1 MKTLLVF
8 GRAGQV
14 ASELALMD
22 IDGWRVVAAGR
33 ETLDLL
39 TGDVGAFIA
48 AQAPDAVINASAYTA
63 VDKAESEP
71 EVAFALNRDA
81 PGAMARACA
90 TRNIPFV
97 HISTDYVFDGSKTE
111 PYVEDDPIAPLGVYG
126 ASKAAGE
133 TQVAAAGGRWAILRT
148 SWVYAPSG
156 ANFVK
161 TMIRVGQAREEVGV
175 VDDQH
180 GRPTSAREVAQAAVA
195 AVQALETRGEP
206 LGVLH
211 IAGGG
216 DATWADLA
224 EEVFVRLQQ
233 RTGKRPVLKR
243 IATADYPTP
252 ARRPVNSRLDGPRA
266 AALLR
271 WRPRPW
277 RESLAQ
283 CLDEIEESGEL

>member
-8 GRAGQV
+8 GRTGQV
-14 ASELALMD
+14 AGELTGLDLA
-22 IDGWRVVAAGR
+22 GWRVAAYGR
-33 ETLDLL
+33 DTFDLA
-39 TGDVGAFIA
+39 TGDIEAFIA
-48 AQAPDAVINASAYTA
+48 DKAPDAVINASAYTA

-71 EVAFALNRDA
+71 QAAFALNRDA

-90 TRNIPFV
+90 ARNIPLV
-97 HISTDYVFDGSKTE
+97 HISTDYVFDGSKPS

-126 ASKAAGE
+126 RSKAAGE
-133 TQVAAAGGRWAILRT
+133 TAVQAAGGRWAILRT
-148 SWVYAPSG
+148 SWVYAPTG
-156 ANFVK
+156 GNFIK
-161 TMIRVGQAREEVGV
+161 TMIRVGQARDEVGV

-180 GRPTSAREVAQAAVA
+180 GRPTSAREVARAAVA
-195 AVQALETRGEP
+195 AVEAMPAAGP

-224 EEVFVRLQQ
+224 EEVFVRLER
-233 RTGKRPVLKR
+233 RTGRRPVLKR

-252 ARRPVNSRLDGPRA
+252 ARRPANSRLDGPRA
-266 AALLR
+266 LALLG

-277 RESLAQ
+277 RESVSQ
-283 CLDEIEESGEL
+283 CLDEIEESGGL

>member
-14 ASELALMD
+14 AGELARMA

-39 TGDVGAFIA
+39 TGDIAAFIA
-48 AQAPDAVINASAYTA
+48 ETAPNAVINASAYTA
-63 VDKAESEP
+63 VDKAENEADA
-71 EVAFALNRDA
+71 AFALNRDA
-81 PGAMARACA
+81 PGAMARACSA
-90 TRNIPFV
+90 RAIPFV
-97 HISTDYVFDGSKTE
+97 HISTDYVFDGSKAE

-126 ASKAAGE
+126 LSKAEGE
-133 TQVAAAGGRWAILRT
+133 AQVAAAGGRWAILRT
-148 SWVYAPSG
+148 SWVYAPAG

-195 AVQALETRGEP
+195 AVQALETREQP

-224 EEVFVRLQQ
+224 EEVFVRLE
-233 RTGKRPVLKR
+233 RATGKRPMLKR
-243 IATADYPTP
+243 IATVDYPTP
-252 ARRPVNSRLDGPRA
+252 AKRPANSRLDGPRA
-266 AALLR
+266 EALLR

>member
-8 GRAGQV
+8 GRSGQV
-14 ASELALMD
+14 AGELAELD
-22 IDGWRVVAAGR
+22 IAGWRVEAYGR
-33 ETLDLL
+33 ETLDLAS
-39 TGDVGAFIA
+39 GDIA
-48 AQAPDAVINASAYTA
+48 AFVAEKAPDAVVNAAAYTA

-90 TRNIPFV
+90 ARNIPFV
-97 HISTDYVFDGSKTE
+97 HISTDYVFDGSKPG

-126 ASKAAGE
+126 ESKAAGE
-133 TQVAAAGGRWAILRT
+133 AAVQAAGGRWAILRT
-148 SWVYAPSG
+148 SWVYAPTG
-156 ANFVK
+156 ANFIK
-161 TMIRVGQAREEVGV
+161 TMIRVGKTRDEVGV

-180 GRPTSAREVAQAAVA
+180 GRPTSAREVAGAAVA
-195 AVQALETRGEP
+195 AVKAMPAAGP

-224 EEVFVRLQQ
+224 EEVFVRLEK
-233 RTGKRPVLKR
+233 RTGRRPALKR
-243 IATADYPTP
+243 ITTADYPTP
-252 ARRPVNSRLDGPRA
+252 ARRPANSRLDGPRA
-266 AALLR
+266 QALLG

-277 RESLAQ
+277 RESVSQ
-283 CLDEIEESGEL
+283 CLDEIEESGGL

>member
-14 ASELALMD
+14 AGELARMD
-22 IDGWRVVAAGR
+22 APGWRVLTAGR
-33 ETLDLL
+33 GTLDLAS
-39 TGDVGAFIA
+39 GDIEGFIA
-48 AQAPDAVINASAYTA
+48 ETAPDAVINAAAYTA

-71 EVAFALNRDA
+71 GAAFALNRDA
-81 PGAMARACA
+81 PGRMARACA
-90 TRNIPFV
+90 ARGVPFV
-97 HISTDYVFDGSKTE
+97 HISTDYVFDGTKPT
-111 PYVEDDPIAPLGVYG
+111 PYVETDPLAPLGVYG

-133 TQVAAAGGRWAILRT
+133 AAVAEAGGRWAILRT
-148 SWVYAPSG
+148 SWVYSPLG

-175 VDDQH
+175 VDDQL
-180 GRPTSAREVAQAAVA
+180 GRPTSAREVAEAAFAAVHA
-195 AVQALETRGEP
+195 LQASAVP

-211 IAGGG
+211 TAGGG

-224 EEVFVRLQQ
+224 EEVFARMQRRL
-233 RTGKRPVLKR
+233 GKRPALKR

-252 ARRPVNSRLDGPRA
+252 ARRPANSRLDGPRA
-266 AALLR
+266 AELLS

-283 CLDEIEESGEL
+283 CLDEIEESGGL